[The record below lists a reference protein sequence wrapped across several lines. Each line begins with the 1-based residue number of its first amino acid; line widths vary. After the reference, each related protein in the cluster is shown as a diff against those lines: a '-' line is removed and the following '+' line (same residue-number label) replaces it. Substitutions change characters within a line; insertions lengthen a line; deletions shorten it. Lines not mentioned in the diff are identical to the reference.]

1 MQTRYDKVGLF
12 PAANLKIRFDQ
23 CPGIKPKKW
32 SEKELTRNL
41 MEIVP
46 AQVRV
51 QVGSELKIEET
62 DNKSEVEKVKPSIRF
77 TVPTSKQIDQKNDR
91 CINDK
96 VDEYQLM
103 DIDALNSQ

>member
-23 CPGIKPKKW
+23 CTGIKPKKW

-51 QVGSELKIEET
+51 QVRSELKIEET